1 MPAAQGPER
10 SSGRAAGPPG
20 RPSLYSALPFRMV
33 FSTALFLL
41 WFLPAFLA
49 GYWLLPRRA
58 RNAWLLLASALFYAW
73 GAPRFVFVVLAV
85 TYADYRFVAR
95 MAAED
100 DPRRRKAWL
109 CASLGMN
116 LGLLAYFKYSGF
128 FVANV
133 NALLSAAGLDPLPW
147 SEVFLPL
154 GISFYTFES
163 VTYVVDVWRGVHAP
177 LRRFSDYQLYILL
190 FPKLLAGPIVRYN
203 EIADQIVDRSGSETA
218 PRFLGGFFRFVVGL
232 GKKVLLA
239 DVLGATVKQGFALDP
254 GGLDAAATWVLLA
267 AFLLQIYF
275 DFSGYSDMAIGLCA
289 MVGFRL
295 PENFRDPFVSTSVTE
310 FWTRWHMTLTAW
322 MRSYLYVP
330 LGGNRLGPRRTL
342 LNLWIVFLVSGLWH
356 GAAWNYV
363 LWGAWHGLFL
373 AAERTRFGE
382 VVRRAGP
389 LAGRLYTFVVFLAS
403 MALFRP
409 STHLDVNARS
419 LAALVGAGSGTVALP
434 LCRGFLATLGAALFF
449 AFFAALPGAVRL
461 QRVVF
466 DEAPSLPRQLLLLP
480 GALVLLV
487 VSLAAAAFSP
497 FSPFVYFRF

>member
-1 MPAAQGPER
+1 
-10 SSGRAAGPPG
+10 
-20 RPSLYSALPFRMV
+20 MV

-58 RNAWLLLASALFYAW
+58 RNAWVLLASALFYAW
-73 GAPRFVFVVLAV
+73 GAPRFVFAVLAV
-85 TYADYRFVAR
+85 TYLDFRFVAR
-95 MAAED
+95 MAAAED
-100 DPRRRKAWL
+100 PVRKKAWL

-128 FVANV
+128 FVANL
-133 NALLSAAGLDPLPW
+133 NALLAAAGLGELPW
-147 SEVFLPL
+147 AEVFLPL
-154 GISFYTFES
+154 GISFYTFET
-163 VTYVVDVWRGVHAP
+163 VTYVVDVYRGVHAP

-190 FPKLLAGPIVRYN
+190 FPKLLAGPIVRYH
-203 EIADQIVDRSGSETA
+203 EIADQVVDRSASETA
-218 PRFLGGFFRFVVGL
+218 PRFLGGFFRFAVGL

-254 GGLDAAATWVLLA
+254 GGLDAPAAWILLA

-275 DFSGYSDMAIGLCA
+275 DFSGYSDMAIGLGA

-295 PENFRDPFVSTSVTE
+295 PVNFRDPFVSTSVTE
-310 FWTRWHMTLTAW
+310 FWTRWHVTLTAW

-342 LNLWIVFLVSGLWH
+342 LNLWVVFLVSGLWH

-363 LWGAWHGLFL
+363 LWGAWHGFFL
-373 AAERTRFGE
+373 VAERTRFGDA
-382 VVRRAGP
+382 VRRAGP
-389 LAGRLYTFVVFLAS
+389 LAGRAYTFVVFLAS

-409 STHLDVNARS
+409 AEHLGVNAGS
-419 LAALVGAGSGTVALP
+419 LAALFGAGSGADALP
-434 LCRGFLATLGAALFF
+434 LGREFLATLGAALFF
-449 AFFAALPGAVRL
+449 AFFAALPGAAAV
-461 QRVVF
+461 QRAVF
-466 DEAPSLPRQLLLLP
+466 DEEPSLPRQLLLLP
-480 GALVLLV
+480 FAIVLLV
-487 VSLAAAAFSP
+487 VSLAATAFSP